1 MVVCFYTGDKMQQSV
16 GGNTQHW
23 DLQTFLPTAN
33 FPAMASTEITRVAR
47 GRQQLLESAP
57 YTLLFALCS

>member
-23 DLQTFLPTAN
+23 DLQTFLSTAN
-33 FPAMASTEITRVAR
+33 FPAMANTEITRVTR
-47 GRQQLLESAP
+47 GSQQLLECAH
-57 YTLLFALCS
+57 YTLLLMLCS